1 MPPEETAP
9 PVASS
14 REKGSLGILHVKRL
28 WSRTLAKRLN
38 QVQEAIAP
46 EDWLKDNTLICG
58 LGLGLRET
66 MQYLYD
72 AQPSLDQFEQW
83 ILEMNGGRIDR
94 ERIDLLNQA
103 LSGELKTGPPPD
115 LQDFVFTDDEMSSWE
130 ENGYIVLHDAVP
142 PENCRESVETICR
155 FLQMDLNQPETWYGG
170 SQGHSIWIPL
180 LHHPVL
186 EANRHSPRIHQAF
199 AQLWGRTDL
208 WVTTDQSGMNP
219 PERDGWKFPGPDL
232 HWDVSLAL
240 PIPFGTQGVL
250 YLADA
255 AADQGAFSC
264 VPGFHRKIEGWLKG
278 LAVGRDPRRED
289 LRKDAIP
296 IAGAAGD
303 LIIWHHALPH
313 GSSPNRASLPR
324 FVQYINMRPSY
335 WERNPVWR

>member
-1 MPPEETAP
+1 MVPDNATPPLA
-9 PVASS
+9 ASA
-14 REKGSLGILHVKRL
+14 EKGSLGILHVKRL

-38 QVQEAIAP
+38 HVREAISP

-58 LGLGLRET
+58 LGLSLRET

-72 AQPSLDQFEQW
+72 TQPSLDQFEHW
-83 ILEMNGGRIDR
+83 ILEMNGGAIEGNLV
-94 ERIDLLNQA
+94 ERLNQA
-103 LSGELKTGPPPD
+103 LAGELKTGPAPKAPD
-115 LQDFVFTDDEMSSWE
+115 LVFTSDEIAFWE

-142 PENCRESVETICR
+142 EENCRATMEAICR
-155 FLQMDLNQPETWYGG
+155 FLKMDLAASDTWYNGA
-170 SQGHSIWIPL
+170 QGHSIWIPL
-180 LHHPVL
+180 LHHPAL
-186 EANRHSPRIHQAF
+186 EANRRSPRIHKAF

-250 YLADA
+250 YLADT

-264 VPGFHRKIEGWLKG
+264 VPGFHRKIEGWLKE
-278 LAVGRDPRRED
+278 LPAHRDPRRED

-296 IAGAAGD
+296 IAGKTGD
-303 LIIWHHALPH
+303 LVIWHHALPH
-313 GSSPNRASLPR
+313 GSSPNRANLPR
-324 FVQYINMRPSY
+324 FVQYVNMRPSY
-335 WERNPVWR
+335 WERNPIWR